1 MMLSHDLHGTFR
13 YNFAFSSNISM
24 LSMARIILAQTTT
37 SHSHYAAIQ
46 MWQIIKRKKRVAL
59 SSLIIKAICCQQILR
74 ESTHPTMAP
83 AQAIRLGLE
92 IDT

>member
-1 MMLSHDLHGTFR
+1 ML
-13 YNFAFSSNISM
+13 
-24 LSMARIILAQTTT
+24 RIVFEQTAT

-59 SSLIIKAICCQQILR
+59 SSLVIRAICCQEIFI
-74 ESTHPTMAP
+74 ENTNPTMAP